1 MVARGGIV
9 WAGHLHHT
17 GIFKTKICIS
27 HLLSENDMMQILLPI
42 HILAGTIALLCA
54 ALAVS
59 SEKGKKL
66 HVFSGRTY
74 FWCMVA
80 IFLTAIPMS
89 IITSDIFLFLIAIFS
104 FYLAFAGMRFARN
117 RKGVATT
124 LDWITVSLMI
134 LSGVGMWILA
144 ANYFTNNDSQYIPLL
159 VFGFLAIALGYAD
172 FKSHKNKTAIGKERL
187 SRHLTNMMGGTIA
200 VITAVLVVNVDLKP
214 EWVWWVLPTVLIT
227 PVIFWWNAKVL
238 K

>member
-1 MVARGGIV
+1 MSGN
-9 WAGHLHHT
+9 
-17 GIFKTKICIS
+17 
-27 HLLSENDMMQILLPI
+27 EMMQILLPI

-54 ALAVS
+54 AMAVS

-66 HVFSGRTY
+66 HVLSGRTY

-80 IFLTAIPMS
+80 IFLTSIPMS
-89 IITSDIFLFLIAIFS
+89 IITNNIFLFLIAIFS

-124 LDWITVSLMI
+124 LDWTAVGLMI
-134 LSGVGMWILA
+134 LSGLGMWILA
-144 ANYFTNNDSQYIPLL
+144 AIYFTNNNSQYIVLL

-200 VITAVLVVNVDLKP
+200 VITAVLVVNVDLEP
-214 EWVWWVLPTVLIT
+214 AWVWWVLPTALIT
-227 PVIFWWNAKVL
+227 PVIFWWNVKVL